1 MIESEITMVQG
12 AIHNTSDLRHYMT
25 LTNIPSAVSAKA
37 NDVQIAWSNN
47 VLKLKAVAR
56 DINNPTYYFPSQDVR
71 MDLLF
76 ESKKTPHCRLKGDT
90 RYYTLRVGSLQKD
103 NAAWRYHQPLDTI
116 RFLENYIAFDCQ
128 AIQIIEYTPE
138 K

>member
-25 LTNIPSAVSAKA
+25 LKKITSAVSAKA

-47 VLKLKAVAR
+47 ALKLKEVGH
-56 DINNPTYYFPSQDVR
+56 DIYDPTYYFPSQDVR

-76 ESKKTPHCRLKGDT
+76 ESKKTTHCPLKGDT
-90 RYYTLRVGSLQKD
+90 RYYNLRVGSLQKD
-103 NAAWRYHQPLDTI
+103 NAAWRYHKPLDTI